1 MMKTITL
8 SIRFVNLHIALAL
21 LGLNAV
27 PARGECVDDGVACG
41 WVFGVGTVAE
51 LETNSGTSH
60 PDPRKG
66 IIKHHIKTK

>member
-1 MMKTITL
+1 MMMVVMMMKTITL

-51 LETNSGTSH
+51 LETEQRHESSQSKKRYH
-60 PDPRKG
+60 
-66 IIKHHIKTK
+66 